1 MKFFSF
7 NYSDFFFHS
16 EYTQIMN
23 KQTAIQAFR
32 VSVPVLFG
40 YITLGIAFG
49 LVVINSGYPWWI
61 AFLTSVFMYS
71 GAGQFVAIGLFAA
84 NTPLISIIIAVA
96 LVSIRHI
103 IYGLSLITK
112 YKNTGKWKIYLI
124 FALTDETYSILT
136 TLDVPKNSKTGE
148 FYGLI
153 SLFNQFYWVLG
164 TVLGALIGKIL
175 PFDLTGVDFALT
187 ALFAVLTVEQ
197 FLKSKDFIPI
207 LIGSLTTICSI
218 ILCKFEIISSSNIL
232 LVSLCSGIA
241 ILFLVKSHKN
251 LKNYENGEKTE
262 KIGDNQNDKS

>member
-1 MKFFSF
+1 
-7 NYSDFFFHS
+7 
-16 EYTQIMN
+16 MN
-23 KQTAIQAFR
+23 KQTAIQAFK

-40 YITLGIAFG
+40 YVTLGIAFG

-61 AFLTSVFMYS
+61 ALLTSVFMYS
-71 GAGQFVAIGLFAA
+71 GAGQFVAIGLFAT

-124 FALTDETYSILT
+124 FALTDETYSLLT
-136 TLDVPKNSKTGE
+136 TLDVPKNSKSGD

-164 TVLGALIGKIL
+164 TVLGVFIGKIL

-197 FLKSKDFIPI
+197 FLKSKDFVPI
-207 LIGSLTTICSI
+207 IIGSVTTICSI
-218 ILCKFEIISSSNIL
+218 VLCKFGIISSSNIL
-232 LVSLCSGIA
+232 LVALCSGIA

-251 LKNYENGEKTE
+251 LKNYENDE
-262 KIGDNQNDKS
+262 KIGDVQNDKS

>member
-23 KQTAIQAFR
+23 KQTAIQAFK

-71 GAGQFVAIGLFAA
+71 GAGQFVAIGLFTT
-84 NTPLISIIIAVA
+84 NTPLISIIIAVS

-112 YKNTGKWKIYLI
+112 YKNTGKWKFYLI
-124 FALTDETYSILT
+124 FALTDETYSIST
-136 TLDVPKNSKTGE
+136 TLDIPKNSIPGE

-218 ILCKFEIISSSNIL
+218 ILCNFGIISSSNIL
-232 LVSLCSGIA
+232 LISLCSGIA
-241 ILFLVKSHKN
+241 ILSLVKSRKS
-251 LKNYENGEKTE
+251 LKNYKNDEKPE
-262 KIGDNQNDKS
+262 KIGDIQNDKS